1 MTQKQRFEITPE
13 FRAATLANYL
23 DHQGK
28 VKVIPRKEKKKIVL
42 LTYFSESIPKN
53 QCFSEQEIN
62 QLIQVVFADFAAIRR
77 YLIDYGFLA
86 RETDGQKYWQ
96 V

>member
-1 MTQKQRFEITPE
+1 MRLPQE

-77 YLIDYGFLA
+77 YLIDYGFLSSGNRWSEILA
-86 RETDGQKYWQ
+86 SLNFF
-96 V
+96 